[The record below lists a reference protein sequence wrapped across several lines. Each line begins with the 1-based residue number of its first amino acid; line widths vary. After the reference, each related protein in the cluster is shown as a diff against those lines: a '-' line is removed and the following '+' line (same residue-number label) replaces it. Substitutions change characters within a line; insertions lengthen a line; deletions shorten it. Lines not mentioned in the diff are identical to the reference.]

1 MSGTNP
7 FSGPGLSRRAFS
19 RLGSSALVASWFVG
33 HGREAFGAPVRQGA
47 VTRGTARNA
56 ILVSLAGA
64 PSHVDTFDLKEGAWT
79 PSSFA
84 PTPYLDGALRFPQG
98 LLPRLAEHVGELAF
112 VRSCRSWA
120 LVHGLAQTW
129 AEIARSPSSALGAIA
144 PHVGAVVAL
153 ETEAGRDGRRDLLP
167 AFVALG
173 ATPPAGAGYLR
184 STNGPFVLSPRPGGL
199 PFLAPDGG
207 EARFLRRWEDRVAL
221 EEAARAGGSA
231 APDGVSDYAGFQEQA
246 RALIESR
253 EVGALFSFTEDELT
267 PFGRTDL
274 GAACLVAAKLLAGRR
289 GTRFVQLTLE
299 GWDHHTS
306 IYAPN
311 GLPAVAATL
320 DPALATLLERLAATA
335 GEAPGRTLLD
345 ETLVLVSGEFGRTP
359 GPLNGQAGR
368 DHFLRYTALLAG
380 GGVRGG
386 RVIGRTDAL
395 GDGLLDSG
403 WGADRD
409 VRPEDLAATLYSA
422 LGIDWTTVRKDD
434 PLGRGFEYV
443 PYARDGVYRPLD
455 ELWA

>member
-1 MSGTNP
+1 MNGTDP
-7 FSGPGLSRRAFS
+7 FTGPGLSRRGFA
-19 RLGSSALVASWFVG
+19 RLGSSALVASWYLG
-33 HGREAFGAPVRQGA
+33 TLGNAFGAAVRAG
-47 VTRGTARNA
+47 VTPRGTARNA
-56 ILVSLAGA
+56 IFVSLSGA
-64 PSHVDTFDLKEGAWT
+64 PSHVDTFDLKEGEWT
-79 PSSFA
+79 PPSFA
-84 PTPYLDGALRFPQG
+84 PAPYLDGALRFPQG
-98 LLPRLAEHVGELAF
+98 LFPRIAGHVGDLAF

-120 LVHGLAQTW
+120 LVHGLARTW

-153 ETEAGRDGRRDLLP
+153 ETEAARVPERDLLP

-173 ATPPAGAGYLR
+173 GTPPAGAGYLR

-207 EARFLRRWEDRVAL
+207 EARFRKRWDDRTAL
-221 EEAARAGGSA
+221 ERAGRAGGA
-231 APDGVSDYAGFQEQA
+231 VVPGGVSEYTGFYEQA

-253 EVGALFSFTEDELT
+253 EVGALFSFSEDELV

-289 GTRFVQLTLE
+289 GTRFVQVTLD

-306 IYAPN
+306 IYAPS

-320 DPALATLLERLAATA
+320 DSALAALLERLAATA

-345 ETLVLVSGEFGRTP
+345 ETLVLVAGEFGRTP

-368 DHFLRYTALLAG
+368 DHFLRHTALLAG

-395 GDGLLDSG
+395 GDGLLESG
-403 WGADRD
+403 WSADRD

-422 LGIDWTTVRKDD
+422 LGIDWTTVRTDD

-455 ELWA
+455 ELWG